1 MMVDF
6 NPSAEGFV
14 DLFGPSGP
22 SGVYLLLRGAEVLY
36 VGQSENVLQRVAS
49 HRRAQLR
56 KRRPQRSGT
65 YVSFSRYD
73 LRAIEIPF
81 DSVKVLWCSVI
92 QMDRVERELILR
104 LQPRYNRRV
113 VEAREPLPDIKIS
126 LEELGLGYLKRPMPI
141 VRRRVA

>member
-56 KRRPQRSGT
+56 KGGRNGVEPMSL
-65 YVSFSRYD
+65 SRGM
-73 LRAIEIPF
+73 I
-81 DSVKVLWCSVI
+81 
-92 QMDRVERELILR
+92 
-104 LQPRYNRRV
+104 
-113 VEAREPLPDIKIS
+113 
-126 LEELGLGYLKRPMPI
+126 
-141 VRRRVA
+141 